1 MIRNYCQNPYKMT
14 NSGISPFVNSKD
26 GVDFAMLF
34 ALRESRR
41 TSDSALLRVRS
52 KELRRHPQSPDSE
65 ALRLLQRWG
74 EATFNAELRMGS
86 GYDPCPIVSYSVFHI
101 LCLTIP
107 PEQRPIDS
115 STGRTLVEIRDF
127 RAVRSTVAVKRWEV
141 TSPAHARPTLAH
153 EAECCFRF
161 CPGGGA

>member
-1 MIRNYCQNPYKMT
+1 MGNEIIRH
-14 NSGISPFVNSKD
+14 NSVFYPRPSVSLFLISVFIERYGEAFLLLSFVFCNDRISSLQALKRS
-26 GVDFAMLF
+26 LF
-34 ALRESRR
+34 PMAGLN
-41 TSDSALLRVRS
+41 
-52 KELRRHPQSPDSE
+52 
-65 ALRLLQRWG
+65 

-86 GYDPCPIVSYSVFHI
+86 GYDPCPIGSYSVFHI

-115 STGRTLVEIRDF
+115 STGRTLAEIRDF